1 MKRRKVSF
9 LQQILVHGFLILASI
24 ITATPFFWMISTSF
38 KTPEE
43 IYTFPPKFIPSEI
56 TLKNYMDL
64 FKGVNFGRP
73 LLNTIIIVLI
83 APPLSII
90 LNSMAGYAFSKFRFR
105 GRDTLILLLL
115 ATMMI
120 PGQMTL
126 IPAYLVV
133 RFLNMLNTYR
143 GIIIPGLVGAGSI
156 FFWRQFIKGIP
167 NEIIESARIDGA
179 NELHI
184 YFKIILPLSTPF
196 LITSF
201 VFAFIGAW
209 NSFLWPLIVAT
220 DEKMYTLPVAVSI
233 IAGQYGE
240 NIGTILAGSTIV
252 VFPILIIFLIAQR
265 YVIRGIAM
273 TGLRF

>member
-1 MKRRKVSF
+1 MKRRKVSI
-9 LQQILVHGFLILASI
+9 LEQILVHGFLIFSSV

-38 KTPEE
+38 KTPQE
-43 IYTFPPKFIPSEI
+43 IYTIPPKFIPSEI
-56 TLKNYMDL
+56 TFKNYIDL

-73 LLNTIIIVLI
+73 LLNTIIIALI
-83 APPLSII
+83 APPLSIL
-90 LNSMAGYAFSKFRFR
+90 LNSMAGYAFSKFRFQ
-105 GRDTLILLLL
+105 GRDVIFLLIL
-115 ATMMI
+115 ATMMV

-126 IPAYLVV
+126 IPTYLVV

-143 GIIIPGLVGAGSI
+143 GIIVPGLVGAGSI

-167 NEIIESARIDGA
+167 NEIIESAKIDGA
-179 NELHI
+179 NELYI
-184 YFKIILPLSTPF
+184 YFKIILPLSKPF

-220 DEKMYTLPVAVSI
+220 DERMYTLPVAVSI

-240 NIGTILAGSTIV
+240 NVGTILAGSTIV
-252 VFPILIIFLIAQR
+252 VLPILIIFLIAQK
-265 YVIRGIAM
+265 YVIRGITM
-273 TGLRF
+273 TGLKF

>member
-1 MKRRKVSF
+1 MKKRKVSLF
-9 LQQILVHGFLILASI
+9 QQVLVHGFLIMASI
-24 ITATPFFWMISTSF
+24 VTATPFLWMLVTSF
-38 KTPEE
+38 KTPGE
-43 IYTFPPKFIPSEI
+43 IYTIPPKFIPSEI
-56 TLKNYMDL
+56 TLENYIEL
-64 FKGVNFGRP
+64 FKGINFWRP
-73 LLNTIIIVLI
+73 LLNTLIIVTI
-83 APPLSII
+83 APPLSI
-90 LNSMAGYAFSKFRFR
+90 LFNSMAGYAFSKFRFK
-105 GRDTLILLLL
+105 GREVLMLLIL

-126 IPAYLVV
+126 IPAYLIV
-133 RFLNMLNTYR
+133 RILNMLNTYQ

-167 NEIIESARIDGA
+167 DEIIDSAKIDGA
-179 NELHI
+179 NEIII
-184 YFKIILPLSTPF
+184 YFKIILPLSIPF

-220 DEKMYTLPVAVSI
+220 DENMYTLPVAVSV

-252 VFPILIIFLIAQR
+252 VFPILIVFLIAQR
-265 YVIRGIAM
+265 YIIRGIVM
-273 TGLRF
+273 TGLKF

>member
-1 MKRRKVSF
+1 MRRKKISPI
-9 LQQILVHGFLILASI
+9 QQIIVHGFLIIASI
-24 ITATPFFWMISTSF
+24 VTATPFFWMLVTSF
-38 KTPEE
+38 KTPGE
-43 IYTFPPKFIPSEI
+43 IYTIPPKFIPSEI
-56 TLKNYMDL
+56 TLKNYIDL
-64 FKGVNFGRP
+64 FKGINFWRP
-73 LLNTIIIVLI
+73 LLNTLIIVII
-83 APPLSII
+83 APPLSIL
-90 LNSMAGYAFSKFRFR
+90 LNSMAGYAFSKFRFK
-105 GRDTLILLLL
+105 GRDTLILLIL

-126 IPAYLVV
+126 IPAYLIV
-133 RFLNMLNTYR
+133 RILNMLNTYQ

-167 NEIIESARIDGA
+167 NEIIESAKIDGA
-179 NELHI
+179 NEIFI

-220 DEKMYTLPVAVSI
+220 DESMYTLPVAISV

-252 VFPILIIFLIAQR
+252 VFPILIVFLIAQR
-265 YVIRGIAM
+265 YIIRGIAM
-273 TGLRF
+273 TGLKF

>member
-1 MKRRKVSF
+1 MKKRKVSV
-9 LQQILVHGFLILASI
+9 LQQVLVHGFLILASI

-38 KTPEE
+38 KTPQE
-43 IYTFPPKFIPSEI
+43 IYTLPPKFIPSEL
-56 TLKNYMDL
+56 TLKNYINL

-83 APPLSII
+83 APPLGIL
-90 LNSMAGYAFSKFRFR
+90 LNSMAGYAFSKFKFR
-105 GRDTLILLLL
+105 GRDTLILLIL

-167 NEIIESARIDGA
+167 NEIIESAKIDGA

-220 DEKMYTLPVAVSI
+220 DERMYTLPVAVSI

-252 VFPILIIFLIAQR
+252 VFPILIISMIAQR

-273 TGLRF
+273 TGLKF

>member
-1 MKRRKVSF
+1 MRRKKVSPF
-9 LQQILVHGFLILASI
+9 QQIIVHAFLIIASI
-24 ITATPFFWMISTSF
+24 VTATPFFWMFVTSF
-38 KTPEE
+38 KTPGE
-43 IYTFPPKFIPSEI
+43 IYTIPPKFIPSEI
-56 TLKNYMDL
+56 TLKNYIDL
-64 FKGVNFGRP
+64 FKGINFWRP
-73 LLNTIIIVLI
+73 LLNTLIIVII
-83 APPLSII
+83 APPLSIL
-90 LNSMAGYAFSKFRFR
+90 LNSMSGYAFSKFRFK
-105 GRDTLILLLL
+105 GRDTLILLIL

-126 IPAYLVV
+126 IPAYLIV
-133 RFLNMLNTYR
+133 RILNMLNTYQ

-167 NEIIESARIDGA
+167 DEIIESAKIDGA
-179 NELHI
+179 NEIFI

-220 DEKMYTLPVAVSI
+220 DESMYTLPVAVSV

-252 VFPILIIFLIAQR
+252 VFPILIVFLIAQR
-265 YVIRGIAM
+265 YIIRGIAM
-273 TGLRF
+273 TGLKF

>member
-1 MKRRKVSF
+1 MRKRKVGI
-9 LQQILVHGFLILASI
+9 LQQILVHGFLIIASI
-24 ITATPFFWMISTSF
+24 VTATPFFWMLITSF
-38 KTPEE
+38 KTPGE
-43 IYTFPPKFIPSEI
+43 IYTIPPKFIPSEI
-56 TLKNYMDL
+56 TLKNYIDL
-64 FKGVNFGRP
+64 FKGINFWRP
-73 LLNTIIIVLI
+73 LLNTLIIVTI
-83 APPLSII
+83 APPLSIL

-105 GRDTLILLLL
+105 GRDTLIFLIL

-126 IPAYLVV
+126 IPAYLIV
-133 RFLNMLNTYR
+133 RILNMLNTYQ

-167 NEIIESARIDGA
+167 DDLIESAKIDGA
-179 NELHI
+179 NEIFI

-196 LITSF
+196 FITSF

-220 DEKMYTLPVAVSI
+220 DESMYTLPVAVSV

-240 NIGTILAGSTIV
+240 NIGTILSGSTIV
-252 VFPILIIFLIAQR
+252 VFPILIVFLIAQR
-265 YVIRGIAM
+265 YVIKGIAM
-273 TGLRF
+273 TGLKF

>member
-1 MKRRKVSF
+1 MRKKKVSLF
-9 LQQILVHGFLILASI
+9 QQILVHGFLIIASI
-24 ITATPFFWMISTSF
+24 ITATPFLWMLVTSF
-38 KTPEE
+38 KTPQE
-43 IYTFPPKFIPSEI
+43 IYTIPPKFIPTEI
-56 TLKNYMDL
+56 TFKNYIDL
-64 FKGVNFGRP
+64 FKGVNFWRP
-73 LLNTIIIVLI
+73 LLNTLIIVTI
-83 APPLSII
+83 APPLSIL
-90 LNSMAGYAFSKFRFR
+90 LNSMSGYAFSKFRFK
-105 GRDTLILLLL
+105 GKDTLILLIL

-126 IPAYLVV
+126 IPAYLIV
-133 RFLNMLNTYR
+133 RILNMLNTYR

-167 NEIIESARIDGA
+167 DEIIESARIDGA

-209 NSFLWPLIVAT
+209 NSFLWPLIIAT
-220 DEKMYTLPVAVSI
+220 DENMYTLSVAVSV

-252 VFPILIIFLIAQR
+252 VFPILIVFLIAQR

-273 TGLRF
+273 TGLKF

>member
-1 MKRRKVSF
+1 MKKRKVGI

-24 ITATPFFWMISTSF
+24 VTATPFFWMISTSF
-38 KTPEE
+38 KTPQE
-43 IYTFPPKFIPSEI
+43 IYTIPPKFIPSEI

-64 FKGVNFGRP
+64 FRGVNFGRP
-73 LLNTIIIVLI
+73 LLNTIIISLI
-83 APPLSII
+83 TPPLSIL
-90 LNSMAGYAFSKFRFR
+90 LNSMAGYAFSKFRFK
-105 GRDTLILLLL
+105 GRELLMLLILG
-115 ATMMI
+115 TMMI

-126 IPAYLVV
+126 IPTYLVV
-133 RFLNMLNTYR
+133 RFLNILNTYR

-167 NEIIESARIDGA
+167 DEIIESAKIDGA
-179 NELHI
+179 NELLI

-196 LITSF
+196 LVTSF

-220 DEKMYTLPVAVSI
+220 DERMYTLPVAVSI

-240 NIGTILAGSTIV
+240 NIGTILAGSTLV
-252 VFPILIIFLIAQR
+252 VLPILIVFLIAQK

-273 TGLRF
+273 TGVKF

>member
-1 MKRRKVSF
+1 MKKRKVSV
-9 LQQILVHGFLILASI
+9 LQQVLVHGFLILASI

-38 KTPEE
+38 KTPQE
-43 IYTFPPKFIPSEI
+43 IYTLPPKFIPSEL
-56 TLKNYMDL
+56 TLKNYINL

-83 APPLSII
+83 APPLGIL
-90 LNSMAGYAFSKFRFR
+90 LNSMAGYAFSKFKFR
-105 GRDTLILLLL
+105 GRDTLILLIL

-167 NEIIESARIDGA
+167 NEIIESAKIDGA

-220 DEKMYTLPVAVSI
+220 DERMYTLPVAVSI

-252 VFPILIIFLIAQR
+252 VFPILIIFMIAQR

-273 TGLRF
+273 TGLKF